1 MLARLAVSVVALLTL
16 AAGAEAQVAVRA
28 KEIRTVTGDVI
39 ADGVVVITDG
49 KIAAV
54 GPAAS
59 ITIPDGYEVL
69 EAAVVTPGLVDAR
82 TTTGL
87 SGILNADG
95 QAHDQDMLERSK
107 PVQPGLRAIDAY
119 NAREAL
125 VAYVRSFGVT
135 TIHTGHARGE
145 LVSGQTMIA
154 KTRTTTVEDA
164 VMHPVTAVSATLDP
178 SALKSGGSSPGTRAK
193 AVSMLRQALIDAK
206 AYAET
211 HAKWE
216 AGEGGA
222 EDGDDAKK
230 KSPPARDLEK
240 EALASVLAGDV
251 PLMVTANRSQDIAGA
266 LRLAEE
272 FGFRLWLDMGAEA
285 YTLVEEIKAAG
296 VPVILHPTMYRAFG
310 ETENLSMATAAT
322 LADAGIPVAIQSG
335 YESYVP
341 KMRVILFEAAVA
353 AAHGLG
359 AERALAA
366 ITITPARILG
376 IDDRVGSI
384 EVGKDGDLALYDG
397 DPFEY
402 TTHCIGVVIEGE
414 VVSREVR

>member
-1 MLARLAVSVVALLTL
+1 
-16 AAGAEAQVAVRA
+16 
-28 KEIRTVTGDVI
+28 
-39 ADGVVVITDG
+39 
-49 KIAAV
+49 
-54 GPAAS
+54 
-59 ITIPDGYEVL
+59 
-69 EAAVVTPGLVDAR
+69 
-82 TTTGL
+82 
-87 SGILNADG
+87 
-95 QAHDQDMLERSK
+95 
-107 PVQPGLRAIDAY
+107 VQPGLRAIDAY

-125 VAYVRSFGVT
+125 VEYVRSFGVT

-164 VMHPVTAVSATLDP
+164 VMHPVTAVAATLDP

-193 AVSMLRQALIDAK
+193 AVSMLRQALIDAR

-216 AGEGGA
+216 AGEGEA
-222 EDGDDAKK
+222 ADGDDAKK

-240 EALASVLAGDV
+240 EALASVLAGEV

-366 ITITPARILG
+366 ITITPAQILG

-414 VVSREVR
+414 VVSHEVR